1 MTNEVGSS
9 VLRVCLTISNCG
21 PKRAKVHS
29 IKKIL
34 ETQEL
39 YVDVYLKGR
48 LMLVNFIQEDLQVIL
63 SVENQFIKI
72 LTCLNLEMMKLFS

>member
-1 MTNEVGSS
+1 M
-9 VLRVCLTISNCG
+9 
-21 PKRAKVHS
+21 KRINFNVVVQS
-29 IKKIL
+29 WPEFRTFKKIL

-48 LMLVNFIQEDLQVIL
+48 LMLFHFIQEDLQVIL

-72 LTCLNLEMMKLFS
+72 LTCLNLEMMLEFS

>member
-1 MTNEVGSS
+1 MKRRIGYVSQFQF
-9 VLRVCLTISNCG
+9 CG
-21 PKRAKVHS
+21 PKRATKVHS